1 MSAQRPLTAIA
12 LAGTLFLAFASLF
25 FAALGRAPGA
35 LLLAMLD
42 GAFGSGYAL
51 SETLV
56 KTAPILLCALGTVL
70 PARLGSSPSA
80 PKVSSSWARIAGTA
94 FVLRF
99 GDAWGRLTLPAML
112 LAAAAGR
119 RGLGRARGPAAR
131 APARERDN
139 RARCC

>member
-1 MSAQRPLTAIA
+1 MIHSPLLEGFLLGVIA
-12 LAGTLFLAFASLF
+12 TSSVVAGIFFLRFWKDTRDSLFLAFASLF

-70 PARLGSSPSA
+70 PARLGLISVGAEGQLFVGAIS
-80 PKVSSSWARIAGTA
+80 GTA
-94 FVLRF
+94 FVLGF
-99 GDAWGRLTLPAML
+99 GDTWGRLTLPAML
-112 LAAAAGR
+112 LAGAAGR
-119 RGLGRARGPAAR
+119 AA
-131 APARERDN
+131 
-139 RARCC
+139 